1 MIIWTFSNRFS
12 VVILFSFKVSIITYF
27 TCRREIDKNPVK
39 NEITSV
45 KAGSLN
51 ITKKFLNVLV
61 FLLRNVIRNEEVF
74 GIVEYCILIVC
85 AFGMINSM
93 NHFIKIKFDDLYFDY
108 KLSLKGNE

>member
-12 VVILFSFKVSIITYF
+12 VVILFSFKFSIITYF

-45 KAGSLN
+45 KAGNLN

-61 FLLRNVIRNEEVF
+61 FQLRNVIRNEEVF